1 MGLEKSWTIPNGG
14 DHPTLS
20 RCTSPIYPYWE
31 LQWYFQISLFRFRIT
46 SKMGLGTSWMKSI
59 GGGHPTPSSCSNTIL
74 GIAGATGRIS
84 SQDHDIQNPLEKPI
98 LKQVKSSKSIFGP
111 ISLSPIGCLLW
122 VNQAPHHVGNTRFG
136 ISSKRRFRWYIKLS
150 FWVTSYH
157 HQERP
162 PYTL

>member
-1 MGLEKSWTIPNGG
+1 MEEVTQPSSNAHHRFIHIGSYSDIFKFPSSDSE
-14 DHPTLS
+14 
-20 RCTSPIYPYWE
+20 SP
-31 LQWYFQISLFRFRIT
+31 Q
-46 SKMGLGTSWMKSI
+46 KMGLGTSWMKSI

-84 SQDHDIQNPLEKPI
+84 SRDHDIQNPLEKLI

-136 ISSKRRFRWYIKLS
+136 ISSKRHFQWYIKLP
-150 FWVTSYH
+150 FWATFYH
-157 HQERP
+157 WWESP